1 LDKFAETTVDDN
13 RFSFADQGSKIPFS
27 VSVCCKQ
34 TEVAVFRQFSFMFF
48 VCGIP
53 ET

>member
-1 LDKFAETTVDDN
+1 MDKFAETASVDN
-13 RFSFADQGSKIPFS
+13 RLSFADQGSQIPFS

-34 TEVAVFRQFSFMFF
+34 TEVAVFRQFSFMFS